1 MVPPA
6 AEEEDEVEEIEHDE
20 PRPQSVR
27 ILRKCGDNIVIV
39 EDEDTT
45 REFRRLETSLTGV
58 MKQIK
63 VSTAPGVLLFDVR
76 NWISTLALCVR
87 RR

>member
-6 AEEEDEVEEIEHDE
+6 VAEEDEVEEIEREE
-20 PRPQSVR
+20 PRPQAVR
-27 ILRKCGDNIVIV
+27 ILQKRGDDIVIV
-39 EDEDTT
+39 EEEDTT
-45 REFRRLETSLTGV
+45 REFRRLETSLIGV

-63 VSTAPGVLLFDVR
+63 VSTTSRVLLFDVK
-76 NWISTLALCVR
+76 NWISTLSLCMR